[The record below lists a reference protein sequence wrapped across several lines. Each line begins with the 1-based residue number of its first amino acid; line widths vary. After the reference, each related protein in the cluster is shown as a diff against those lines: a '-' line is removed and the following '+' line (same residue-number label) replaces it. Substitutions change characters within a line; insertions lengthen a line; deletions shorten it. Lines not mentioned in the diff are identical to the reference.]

1 MSSLSKLVAVSI
13 VGLALAGCT
22 TTART
27 PIVAGAVDSVGV
39 TAGLGAQSQGGN
51 LTVGYKGAK
60 FAVVPVQ
67 NSVGQRLTLLNGDPQ
82 HEKSFSV
89 FALLGVDAKGG
100 LSPGTD
106 IRQVVAVGPAAEIW
120 AAGSSGVTKADLDAA
135 MAAGIVQR

>member
-1 MSSLSKLVAVSI
+1 MSSLGKLVTISFI
-13 VGLALAGCT
+13 GLAFAGCNT
-22 TTART
+22 VRS
-27 PIVAGAVDSVGV
+27 PIVAVAVDDVGV

-51 LTVGYKGAK
+51 LTIGYKGAK

-67 NSVGQRLTLLNGDPQ
+67 NSRGERLTLLNGDQQ

-100 LSPGTD
+100 LTPNTD

-120 AAGSSGVTKADLDAA
+120 AAGSSGVTPADLNAA
-135 MAAGIVQR
+135 ITAGTIQR